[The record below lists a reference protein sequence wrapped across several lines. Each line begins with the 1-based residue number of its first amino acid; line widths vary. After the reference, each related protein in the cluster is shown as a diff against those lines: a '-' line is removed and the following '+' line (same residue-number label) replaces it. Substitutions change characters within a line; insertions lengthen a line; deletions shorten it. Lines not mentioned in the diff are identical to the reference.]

1 MKYVPMVCKL
11 VRMNKISDEYS
22 KDRCST
28 VNYIVLDY
36 CWKWLKI
43 CEPYRWTVIVYLVKT
58 LKCIINSDGVYNGIG

>member
-43 CEPYRWTVIVYLVKT
+43 CEPY
-58 LKCIINSDGVYNGIG
+58 